1 MRRAVVG
8 GAVLAVVSSARSIVH
23 TATTLTATATAT
35 PVVENVSVN
44 PKSIVFPNKAFA
56 DSGVTSK
63 PVMVTVT
70 NHAASRPIRFLEP
83 TISGGFTVTSN
94 YCVGELAPGKSCDLE
109 VAYTPTM
116 LGVKRGILRIN
127 TNAASRS
134 WSVKLR
140 GKGVAPPIK
149 IKPKSLDFGRV
160 PISKVKPAKSVTLS
174 NPSAVSIT
182 LAGAPAATPP
192 YNITANT
199 CGTLAAKS
207 GTCTISVEFD
217 PRSPGEF
224 KGTLEIRDNG
234 AKSPQHVELFGVAE

>member
-8 GAVLAVVSSARSIVH
+8 AAVLVSGAGSIVH
-23 TATTLTATATAT
+23 SETTRTATATAT
-35 PVVENVSVN
+35 PVAEDVSVN

-63 PVMVTVT
+63 PVRVTVT
-70 NHAASRPIRFLEP
+70 NHAGSKPIKFLKP
-83 TISGGFTVTSN
+83 TISAGFMVTSN
-94 YCVGELAPGKSCDLE
+94 ECVGELAPGKSCDLE
-109 VAYTPTM
+109 VACTPTK

-127 TNAASRS
+127 TNATSRS

-140 GKGVAPPIK
+140 GRGVAPAIK
-149 IKPKSLDFGRV
+149 IKPKSLDFGTV
-160 PISKVKPAKSVTLS
+160 QISKVTPAKSVTLS

-192 YNITANT
+192 YNVTANT
-199 CGTLAAKS
+199 CGTLAAKT
-207 GTCTISVEFD
+207 GTCTISVEFA
-217 PRSPGEF
+217 PGSRGEF

-234 AKSPQHVELFGVAE
+234 AKSPQQVELLGIAK